1 MSERSG
7 PRYDAVFANVNLA
20 TMVGGYGEVID
31 GAIAVHHG
39 RIAWVG
45 ARREAPRAAV
55 IHDCDGAWLTPGL
68 IDCHTHICLLYTSPS
83 PRD

>member
-1 MSERSG
+1 MSERHG
-7 PRYDAVFANVNLA
+7 PRFDAVFANVNLA
-20 TMVGGYGEVID
+20 TMVDGYGEVKD
-31 GAIAVHHG
+31 GAIAVHGG

-68 IDCHTHICLLYTSPS
+68 IDCHTHIVHAGNRS
-83 PRD
+83 DEW